1 MNWMIDVSNELTFL
15 MILTAS
21 RLFALH
27 DIVTYRPLPPPPFLL
42 INLIIF
48 IKKLI

>member
-27 DIVTYRPLPPPPFLL
+27 DIVTYPPLPPPPFLL